1 MDGSTSSGSARRG
14 GFSLVELVVTL
25 ALLGI
30 LAAVAGPRFFARG
43 SFDARLTRD
52 ELAGSLRYAQ
62 KLALATGCP
71 VQWQIS
77 GGTWRL
83 RQRASC
89 TTGPF
94 DRSVIDPADGK
105 AAYLNQARGSASVSA
120 SVAPLTFDA
129 LGRSVDAVGAPQD
142 ATLVVG
148 THTLQVVGRT
158 GYVRIL

>member
-1 MDGSTSSGSARRG
+1 MDGSTSSGFTRRG

-25 ALLGI
+25 AILGV
-30 LAAVAGPRFFARG
+30 LAAVAGPRFFARNR
-43 SFDARLTRD
+43 FDERLTRD

-77 GGTWRL
+77 SDTWTL
-83 RQRASC
+83 LQRASC

-94 DRSVIDPADGK
+94 DRSVIDPADGA
-105 AAYLNQARGSASVSA
+105 AAYVNQTRGNASVSV
-120 SVAPLTFDA
+120 SVAPLVFDA
-129 LGRSVDAVGAPQD
+129 LGRSVDPGGAPQD

-148 THTLQVVGRT
+148 THTIQVVGRT